1 MSNKDLAIKF
11 YNQGGGNPQS
21 KSIAVSN
28 IEIINQLENILP
40 ILNAEFTILR
50 NEIFDLKLEQ
60 QRTNELLSKMIK
72 ILEDK

>member
-40 ILNAEFTILR
+40 ILI
-50 NEIFDLKLEQ
+50 D
-60 QRTNELLSKMIK
+60 
-72 ILEDK
+72 